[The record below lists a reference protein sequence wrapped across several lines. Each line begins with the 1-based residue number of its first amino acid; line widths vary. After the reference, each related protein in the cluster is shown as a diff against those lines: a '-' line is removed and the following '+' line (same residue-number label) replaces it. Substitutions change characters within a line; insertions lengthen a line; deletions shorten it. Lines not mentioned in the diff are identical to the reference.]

1 MVVFPFKKPGT
12 VFLRILESDQP
23 PHPNDL
29 QELHGASS
37 KSLDG
42 NSSSSMIRTSHLD
55 DIANSPT
62 EGTLEVA
69 THGICRAKLTEKK
82 KHYAFHPQR
91 NFSPFKVKRSERPRH
106 SALVQSRIH
115 NTIKRIFQN
124 DIEFQCSI
132 KVVVADNF
140 NPCSLQRL
148 TSQSTRKT
156 LCRAFE
162 TKNLKSSNRFSRAKF
177 NDIFPLA
184 DFSEKNSTLQSEIF
198 SASKH
203 RQLMSHRFQRS
214 GVCHFFTVK
223 KRKNPLGDWRRHH
236 HCIRRKTQK
245 HNSFDH
251 SICFSQ
257 RSHGYTSG
265 PFLLTSPAAKHKTL

>member
-1 MVVFPFKKPGT
+1 
-12 VFLRILESDQP
+12 
-23 PHPNDL
+23 
-29 QELHGASS
+29 
-37 KSLDG
+37 
-42 NSSSSMIRTSHLD
+42 MIRTSHLD
-55 DIANSPT
+55 DIASPT

-82 KHYAFHPQR
+82 KHYAFHRQR

-140 NPCSLQRL
+140 NPCSVIALDV
-148 TSQSTRKT
+148 TCKT

-177 NDIFPLA
+177 NDIFSLA
-184 DFSEKNSTLQSEIF
+184 DFSEKKSTLQSEIF

-223 KRKNPLGDWRRHH
+223 KRSNPLGDWRRHH
-236 HCIRRKTQK
+236 HCMRRKKQEHPTL
-245 HNSFDH
+245 STTPF
-251 SICFSQ
+251 FSAKGAMDILQ
-257 RSHGYTSG
+257 V
-265 PFLLTSPAAKHKTL
+265 PFC